1 MPATLQIGTPFH
13 PRPKNRKECLSGH
26 DAQVYNSAGNMR
38 KIAFVYIFRQLAW
51 ATALVCAGLT
61 CVIWL
66 TQSLRFVDLI
76 VNRGLELTAFV
87 SLTLHLLPTYLVVV
101 IPIAFF
107 AAVLF
112 TYNKLTMDSELVILR
127 AAGLPPRTMA
137 APGIALALVLTTI
150 CYSLTLYF
158 LPSSYREFKDL
169 QFLFRH
175 NYSAVLLKEGVFNSL
190 GDKLTVY
197 VRERAGEG
205 DLYGILMH
213 DSRNAKQSVTIMAE
227 HGKFVRTDSGPKVVL
242 MNGNRQEIDEK
253 TSRLQLLYFDRYT
266 VDLGNFDKTP
276 GYRWRE
282 PRERYLP
289 GLFFPTDTEDDQNNK
304 GKLIAEGH
312 QRLTSPLYNL
322 AFLFIALAALF
333 SGDFNRRGQTGRILA
348 ASAIGVAIELLG
360 ISINNLASK
369 TPATIPLMYAVP
381 LLTVAIGYRVLTNGR
396 LLRRR
401 IPATAQETETG

>member
-1 MPATLQIGTPFH
+1 
-13 PRPKNRKECLSGH
+13 
-26 DAQVYNSAGNMR
+26 MR
-38 KIAFVYIFRQLAW
+38 KIAFLYIFRQLAW
-51 ATALVCAGLT
+51 ATALVCIGLT

-107 AAVLF
+107 AALLF
-112 TYNKLTMDSELVILR
+112 TYNKLAADSELVVFR
-127 AAGLPPRTMA
+127 AAGLPPRTLA
-137 APGIALALVLTTI
+137 APGLALALVLMTI
-150 CYSLTLYF
+150 CYSMTLYF

-190 GDKLTVY
+190 GKGLTVY
-197 VRERAGEG
+197 VRERASNGE
-205 DLYGILMH
+205 LFGILMH
-213 DSRNAKQSVTIMAE
+213 DSRDAKQSVTIMAE
-227 HGKFVRTDSGPKVVL
+227 HGKFVRTDTGPKVIL
-242 MNGNRQEIDEK
+242 ITGNRQEIDAK

-266 VDLGNFDKTP
+266 VDLGNLGEAP
-276 GYRWRE
+276 NYRWRE

-289 GLFFPTDTEDDQNNK
+289 GLFFPAETEDDQNNK

-312 QRLTSPLYNL
+312 QRLASPLYNV

-333 SGDFNRRGQTGRILA
+333 SGDFNRRGQAGRIFIA
-348 ASAIGVAIELLG
+348 VAIAVAIEILG
-360 ISINNLASK
+360 ISLNNLAAK
-369 TPATIPLMYAVP
+369 MPAVIPLMYAGPFLAIV
-381 LLTVAIGYRVLTNGR
+381 IGYRILVKGTLH
-396 LLRRR
+396 RRA
-401 IPATAQETETG
+401 IPATARKMKAS